1 MKDTKK
7 VAEID
12 EPIDIINADRRPLYD
27 PILEAVLNVWGQKEE
42 QHFIP
47 ITGCS
52 MLPLIRS
59 GDIVLV
65 AHGCTDVRRGDI
77 VVFRYKS
84 KLIAHRVLRIYED
97 NVGPIFITKGDNVL
111 HFDPPLSKKEIVG
124 RVLAIKRGG
133 RYMSLDTSISR
144 VLGYFIAGSTL
155 TTAKV
160 YIWGRNLKQI
170 IFGSYSSPFIVR
182 VHHGAHVLF
191 LLIRKVIF
199 LILCKWK

>member
-1 MKDTKK
+1 MKNIKK
-7 VAEID
+7 MAEID

-65 AHGCTDVRRGDI
+65 EHGCTGVRLGDI
-77 VVFRYKS
+77 VVFRFKS
-84 KLIAHRVLRIYED
+84 KLIAHRVLHKYEG
-97 NVGPIFITKGDNVL
+97 NFGPIFITKGDNVL
-111 HFDPPLSKKEIVG
+111 HFDPPISNKEIVG
-124 RVLAIKRGG
+124 RVLTIKRGV
-133 RYMSLDTSISR
+133 RYMSLDTTIFR

-155 TTAKV
+155 ATAKV
-160 YIWGRNLKQI
+160 YNCGRNLKQR
-170 IFGSYSSPFIVR
+170 IFGSHSSPFL
-182 VHHGAHVLF
+182 VHVHQGAHVLF
-191 LLIRKVIF
+191 LLIRKIIF
-199 LILCKWK
+199 FILCKWK